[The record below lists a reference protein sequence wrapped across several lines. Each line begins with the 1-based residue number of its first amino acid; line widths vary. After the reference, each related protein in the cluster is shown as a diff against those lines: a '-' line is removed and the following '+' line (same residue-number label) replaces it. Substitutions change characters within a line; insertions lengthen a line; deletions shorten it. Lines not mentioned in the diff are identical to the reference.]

1 MKLIVVGGSLATGKS
16 TISTFIAEKTGFA
29 RVSLDEI
36 KESLFDLVGYRDR
49 AWSKE
54 IGRVAFPAFRD
65 CIELHLQRGDS
76 VVADATFLWVADA
89 EWLHEFSEKYGAE
102 IVQVWLTADP
112 RVARERFVVRSRT
125 TRHPGHNDSLE
136 SVTDEFDARF
146 FNKTFIPLPLR
157 ARTMVV
163 DTTDLDAIN
172 RDDIVAF
179 VHSPSSVGP

>member
-16 TISTFIAEKTGFA
+16 TISTSIAKKTGFA

-36 KESLFDLVGYRDR
+36 KEALFDLVGYRDR

-76 VVADATFLWVADA
+76 VIADATFLWVSDAD
-89 EWLHEFSEKYGAE
+89 WIHEFSDKYGAE

-112 RVARERFVVRSRT
+112 QVARRRMVVRSQT
-125 TRHPGHNDSLE
+125 TRHPGHNDALE
-136 SVTDEFDARF
+136 TVMDEFDDRF
-146 FNKTFIPLPLR
+146 FNKSFIPLPLR
-157 ARTMVV
+157 ARTIVV
-163 DTTDLDAIN
+163 DTTDLDLVDHAAII
-172 RDDIVAF
+172 RHVCA
-179 VHSPSSVGP
+179 

>member
-1 MKLIVVGGSLATGKS
+1 MKLVVVGGSLATGKS
-16 TISTFIAEKTGFA
+16 TISTLIAEKTGFA

-36 KESLFDLVGYRDR
+36 KEALFDLVGYRDR

-76 VVADATFLWVADA
+76 VIADATFLWVSDAD
-89 EWLHEFSEKYGAE
+89 WLHEFSEKYEAE

-112 RVARERFVVRSRT
+112 RVARERMIVRSQT
-125 TRHPGHNDSLE
+125 TRHPGHNDALE
-136 SVTDEFDARF
+136 SVMDEFDARF

-157 ARTMVV
+157 ARTIVV
-163 DTTDLDAIN
+163 DTTNLDAVSH
-172 RDDIVAF
+172 DEIVAF
-179 VHSPSSVGP
+179 VTT

>member
-1 MKLIVVGGSLATGKS
+1 MNPKLIVVGGSLATGKS
-16 TISTFIAEKTGFA
+16 TISTAIAKQTGIA

-76 VVADATFLWVADA
+76 VIADATFLWVSDAD
-89 EWLHEFSEKYGAE
+89 WLHEFSEKYGAE

-112 RVARERFVVRSRT
+112 QVARARMIVRSQT
-125 TRHPGHNDSLE
+125 TRHPGHNDALE
-136 SVTDEFDARF
+136 SVMEEFDERF

-163 DTTDLDAIN
+163 DTTDLNSVDH
-172 RDDIVAF
+172 DEIVAF
-179 VHSPSSVGP
+179 VERD

>member
-16 TISTFIAEKTGFA
+16 TISTLIAEKTGFA

-36 KESLFDLVGYRDR
+36 KEALFDLVGYRDR

-76 VVADATFLWVADA
+76 VIADATFLWVSDAD
-89 EWLHEFSEKYGAE
+89 WLHEFSEKYGAE

-112 RVARERFVVRSRT
+112 QIARQRMIVRSQT
-125 TRHPGHNDSLE
+125 TRHPGHNDALE
-136 SVTDEFDARF
+136 SVMDEFDERF

-157 ARTMVV
+157 ARTIVV
-163 DTTDLDAIN
+163 DTTDIGAVDHN
-172 RDDIVAF
+172 GIVAF
-179 VHSPSSVGP
+179 VRDP